1 MLKREPT
8 KREIILV
15 LITRRPWLT
24 PFIAEIHSLGGT
36 SIGELRE
43 LLGVRT
49 PIIKRALWW
58 LQKYGVVEKS
68 GEKYVISQEYRPVVD
83 ELKLQLCKQGRVYVL
98 KLGATYF
105 VIAMRRTKI
114 TSYTVPEKL
123 IEKLDELTTNAGG
136 AEFTPKDL
144 VDTLS
149 IPYKLASRVVK
160 TYKLLRACTST

>member
-24 PFIAEIHSLGGT
+24 PFIIEIHSLGGT
-36 SIGELRE
+36 TIGELRE

-68 GEKYVISQEYRPVVD
+68 GEKYVINLEYRPVMD

-105 VIAMRRTKI
+105 VITLRRTKI
-114 TSYTVPEKL
+114 TSYTAPEKL

-144 VDTLS
+144 VDTLG
-149 IPYKLASRVVK
+149 IPYKLANRVVK